1 VGIRGNRYPWIQ
13 GGCLAEPPTK
23 SQAPCMKVE
32 RLTDTIRRLVLERQ
46 RLRDRGANW
55 VELERNR
62 LEIVFR
68 QQELSYA
75 LIELH
80 LSKPLPQA
88 A

>member
-1 VGIRGNRYPWIQ
+1 M
-13 GGCLAEPPTK
+13 AESPSG
-23 SQAPCMKVE
+23 SQAPCMRVE
-32 RLTDTIRRLVLERQ
+32 QLTETLRRLVLERQ
-46 RLRDRGANW
+46 RLRDWGASRA
-55 VELERNR
+55 ELERNR

-80 LSKPLPQA
+80 LSKALPQA